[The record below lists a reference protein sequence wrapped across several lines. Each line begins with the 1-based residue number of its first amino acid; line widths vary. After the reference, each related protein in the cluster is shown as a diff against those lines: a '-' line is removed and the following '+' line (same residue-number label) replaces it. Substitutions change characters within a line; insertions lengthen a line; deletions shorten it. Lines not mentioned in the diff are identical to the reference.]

1 MDKEL
6 KVRISIDSKT
16 GTVNVLGTEFTNLNQ
31 KIKQTD
37 SSANSLE
44 QTLLKYVKIGTV
56 IYGVKQAFD
65 IAKGSVTE
73 FISKADDM
81 SMVNSRLSLVTKST
95 EEYTRAQTE
104 LLSISN
110 GARVAVRGT
119 SDLYAQLTRS
129 TESLGTSQKDLLQ
142 VTDTISKTLTISGA
156 SATAAEA
163 SLLQLSQ
170 GFASGAL
177 RGEELNSVME
187 QTPRLAQA
195 IANGMGV
202 SIGQLRT
209 MGAEGKLTAEVVMA
223 ALLSQSQI
231 INEEFSKIA
240 INASSGYSVLN
251 NTIDTTV
258 AKIDGQYKVTQ
269 TVGQLYIAVGQTID
283 TIFTQMSAGWGNS
296 TDSTLVFANAMSSTV
311 IGFIQGIG
319 YAYDV
324 LETIGAEFNVL
335 RYAGEAA
342 FYAIQVVSSNV
353 ASGII
358 TTFEGAFNTVI
369 DGINSI
375 IDYINSLGFISL
387 PFIGSVDFGGA
398 RAQARVSYTED
409 KFSQALNNLTNAA
422 VDFTQSGKGQE
433 WADIISTTFK
443 SKFDELIAQ
452 SQEAALNSNN
462 SSSSQNSVVSSNADI
477 FTDVK
482 NLYED
487 YKNNTSNTN
496 NTDSSNINAYEDY
509 KKQIEEALNS
519 LNTTTSSLSDTTDA
533 LDTLNTTLG
542 EDGTYTVVKDT
553 TSSVDTLNNSLE
565 DVTTSADKA
574 ADIFFAFSDTLLNS
588 LTSNADSLL
597 SVVTNS
603 SNIIEI
609 SYSAALANMEAVKQ
623 ELIANPLDKD
633 IGQKYADAFSQLQN
647 SSSTFLNKDN
657 FTTKS
662 GYDFAVATVST
673 QLGQYQNTAA
683 AGYSVLD
690 SMNSFLE
697 SINTA
702 FEDGILTEEEK
713 KTISDVADT
722 VNAKNDILLGNNG
735 AVVGAV
741 NNQEY
746 YNNIGLATD
755 STVNTLYKGQ
765 NIGTTVTN
773 QISGFATD
781 GAINNN
787 ANTVSSVVASL
798 RGGQSTGISLSGI
811 VGTLPSLAVST
822 GLDVSQL
829 SNLSLIKSATQGTNT
844 ATNYMTSG
852 NTTALKN
859 LQIKSLTYTYNYSA
873 FVKDSSGS
881 GGRNIVTTTPGMYY
895 SAENVQNL
903 GVASERYTYYS
914 EGGFTGLGYGV
925 IDQTGY
931 KQAGIVHEGEW
942 VAPKWMLYENPV
954 VFAQLEAIRKNG
966 SFAAGGYT
974 STATNFSINNSSNK
988 QLEQNTKDIKEL
1000 IKNNILLTRDI
1011 YNLFA
1016 RLTNNGQSMLVE
1028 INEQTTI
1035 EVA

>member
-1 MDKEL
+1 MEKEL
-6 KVRISIDSKT
+6 KVKISIDSKT
-16 GTVNVLGTEFTNLNQ
+16 GAVNVLGTEFTNLN
-31 KIKQTD
+31 KKVKETD

-44 QTLLKYVKIGTV
+44 QTLSKYVKIGTV

-65 IAKGSVTE
+65 IAYAGAKK
-73 FISKADDM
+73 FIEIADDM

-95 EEYTRAQTE
+95 EEYTRVQGE

-110 GARVAVRGT
+110 NARVVVKGT
-119 SDLYAQLTRS
+119 TDLYGQLSRS
-129 TESLGTSQKDLLQ
+129 TESLGVSQKDLLQ
-142 VTDTISKTLTISGA
+142 VTDTISKSLTIGGS
-156 SATAAEA
+156 SAIAADA
-163 SLLQLSQ
+163 ALVQLSQ
-170 GFASGAL
+170 GFASGTL
-177 RGEELNSVME
+177 RGEELNSIME

-209 MGAEGKLTAEVVMA
+209 MGAEGQLTAQAIMT
-223 ALLSQSQI
+223 ALLSQTQA
-231 INEEFSKIA
+231 INQEFSKVA
-240 INASSGYSVLN
+240 INGASGYNVLN

-269 TVGQLYIAVGQTID
+269 TVGQLYIAFGQTTD
-283 TIFTQMSAGWGNS
+283 TIFTQLSSGWGNS
-296 TDSTLVFANAMSSTV
+296 TDSTLVFANAMSSTIV
-311 IGFIQGIG
+311 GFIQGIG

-324 LETIGAEFNVL
+324 LETIGAEFSVL
-335 RYAGEAA
+335 RYTGEVA

-422 VDFTQSGKGQE
+422 VDFTQTGKGQE
-433 WADIISTTFK
+433 WADTISTTFK

-452 SQEAALNSNN
+452 SQEAALNAKNN
-462 SSSSQNSVVSSNADI
+462 PNSQSSVVTPNTDI

-496 NTDSSNINAYEDY
+496 PSNTDSSSTSAYEEY
-509 KKQIEEALNS
+509 QKQIQEALNS
-519 LNTTTSSLSDTTDA
+519 LNTTTSSLSDTTDS
-533 LDTLNTTLG
+533 LNTLNTTLG

-553 TSSVDTLNNSLE
+553 TNSVDNLNNSLE

-588 LTSNADSLL
+588 FKSNADSLL
-597 SVVTNS
+597 SVVTTA
-603 SNIIEI
+603 SNVVEM
-609 SYSAALANMEAVKQ
+609 SYSTALSNMEAVKQ
-623 ELIANPLDKD
+623 QLIANPLSKD
-633 IGQKYADAFSQLQN
+633 IGQKYADAFSQLQT
-647 SSSTFLNKDN
+647 SSSSFLNKDN
-657 FTTKS
+657 FATKA
-662 GYDFAVATVST
+662 GYDFAAATVST
-673 QLGQYQNTAA
+673 QLSQYQNTAM

-713 KTISDVADT
+713 KTISGVADT
-722 VNAKNDILLGNNG
+722 VNAKNDILLGNAG
-735 AVVGAV
+735 SVVGAV

-746 YNNIGLATD
+746 YNNTGLATD
-755 STVNTLYKGQ
+755 SAVNTLYKGQ
-765 NIGTTVTN
+765 NIGTSVIN

-781 GAINNN
+781 GAT
-787 ANTVSSVVASL
+787 NTVSSVVASL

-829 SNLSLIKSATQGTNT
+829 SNLSAIKTATDATKT

-859 LQIKSLTYTYNYSA
+859 LQVQQIISTTAYQAYDQVKKEYYPGNPSNYS
-873 FVKDSSGS
+873 K
-881 GGRNIVTTTPGMYY
+881 ITETTTYDYY
-895 SAENVQNL
+895 AD
-903 GVASERYTYYS
+903 
-914 EGGFTGLGYGV
+914 GGFTGVGFGAP
-925 IDQTGY
+925 DHTGFRQTGV
-931 KQAGIVHEGEW
+931 VHEDEW
-942 VAPKWMLYENPV
+942 VAPKWMLDNNPAI
-954 VFAQLEAIRKNG
+954 FAQLEAIRKKG
-966 SFAAGGYT
+966 SFASGGYT
-974 STATNFSINNSSNK
+974 STPSSFSINSSSSK
-988 QLEQNTKDIKEL
+988 ELEQNTKDIKEL
-1000 IKNNILLTRDI
+1000 TKNHILLTRDM
-1011 YNLFA
+1011 YNLFV
-1016 RLTNNGQSMLVE
+1016 RLTNNGQSMLTE
-1028 INEQTTI
+1028 PTTI
-1035 EVA
+1035 EVAV